1 MKQGDLVRLVGS
13 LFSTWRNQDQVGL
26 VVSDDHFVE
35 GFLVTFES
43 GETIDFSG
51 YEDHFEAVDGSR

>member
-26 VVSDDHFVE
+26 VVSGDHFVE
-35 GFLVTFES
+35 GLLVTFES

-51 YEDHFEAVDGSR
+51 YEDHFETVNESR